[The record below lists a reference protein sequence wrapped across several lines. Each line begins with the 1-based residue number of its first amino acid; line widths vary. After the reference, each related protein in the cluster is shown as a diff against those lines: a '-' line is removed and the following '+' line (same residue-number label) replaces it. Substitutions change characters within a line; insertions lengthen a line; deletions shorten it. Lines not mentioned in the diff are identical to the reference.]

1 MITPNKRKRFDSWSP
16 TKSSKKRGFIII
28 PKDIDHDKKKVVC
41 TKSPF
46 STTPKIDLELI
57 KTENKNLR
65 TEIDILRGNNLNHQK
80 EKEDF
85 QREIKKLQTEKEE
98 LQSLNKN
105 LVKDREEFEV
115 VNQKLKESG
124 KSLQERNQKLKD
136 ELESLEKKHKTL
148 QMQNIK
154 KESLN
159 EVCSNLYQIC
169 KTESQA
175 DGLRDLLEKISFNKY
190 QDKLKNNLQIQTSNL
205 SHDDRIQVEQS
216 LRMLGTTI

>member
-1 MITPNKRKRFDSWSP
+1 MISPNKRKRFDSWSP

-28 PKDIDHDKKKVVC
+28 PKDIDHDKKKVAC

-105 LVKDREEFEV
+105 LVKDREE
-115 VNQKLKESG
+115 SG
-124 KSLQERNQKLKD
+124 KSLQERNQELKD
-136 ELESLEKKHKTL
+136 KLESLEKKHKTL
-148 QMQNIK
+148 QIQNIK